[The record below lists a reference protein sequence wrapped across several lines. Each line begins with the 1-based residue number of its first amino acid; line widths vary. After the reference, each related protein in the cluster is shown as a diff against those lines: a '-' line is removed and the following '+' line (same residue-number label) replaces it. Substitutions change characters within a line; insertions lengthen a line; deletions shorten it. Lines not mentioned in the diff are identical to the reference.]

1 MDVRDDK
8 GSVVLTRVF
17 SREVTGA
24 VFADEN
30 TCFLV
35 MRGVDKGGFLLA
47 YLLLAYDDRNGAIG
61 ANRSAAVCV
70 DFDAVIVSAH
80 GKYVCLFHSVWKC
93 VAGLVMID
101 DVLYLLL
108 VVNMA
113 ASV

>member
-30 TCFLV
+30 ICFLV
-35 MRGVDKGGFLLA
+35 MRGVDKRVFLLA
-47 YLLLAYDDRNGAIG
+47 YLLAYDDRNGAIG
-61 ANRSAAVCV
+61 ADRSAAVCV
-70 DFDAVIVSAH
+70 DFDVVIVSAH
-80 GKYVCLFHSVWKC
+80 GKYACLFHSVWKC

-101 DVLYLLL
+101 DVLYLFL